1 MNHSVVLQNDF
12 FIFVHQR
19 NNHPLKNKFTLVLF
33 ICSLFSG
40 NAFLK
45 AQDSKEILELKAKLR
60 NTYIEDEKQEIRKK
74 IITTYS
80 KNQVL
85 DSVAVYTKRL
95 YPYHEKRNE
104 ISKIGNLELNLVGIY
119 HALKKNDLELVHF
132 ENAQK
137 YYNDLSLEN
146 KVRLNDIGG
155 VSEYRKGNYIKSLQ
169 FYNRNIS
176 LYKSGKKISTEKID
190 ETYTYMITLSYHN
203 MHDYAKTFTI
213 TNDYLRFTEREFPER
228 LADVHAYLGGIY
240 WTVGFNKKS
249 VEEFEKALVLYK
261 KQKNKENYIFAI
273 KNTLGANYM
282 KMKEFDTAKR
292 YAQESFDYYKKQKD
306 SSSLSAVYNLLAH
319 IAFEE
324 NKYADSK
331 RYILNAIK
339 IIPDTAKSNLYN
351 KAYLGTIKY
360 KMLMQTDSVNIR
372 SDRAKFKELEVI
384 TGEISG
390 NLKKIEAVKDDV
402 TSGLLIH
409 NYSILADAN
418 GMLGNYD
425 QAYFYLNKTVKE
437 KEKSYSVEKIKAL
450 SEAQGEQQLN
460 DERLRLKLEE
470 ETKRIQLQKKIEL
483 KALRFE
489 YEKKQAAAKT
499 DEERKRLAFEE
510 DLKRKE
516 IQIKFDQEQ
525 KAVVLKYNQEKNIAR
540 INQEKKDA
548 IAKAELE
555 SSQNQK
561 NMWAVGAGL
570 SLLLLGFA
578 GFSYNQKRKDNKK
591 IAEEKQKSDDLLL
604 NILPYEVAEELKEK
618 GKTSAKH
625 YDEVSV
631 LFTDFVNFTANSE
644 RIGVQEVLNELN
656 ICFTEFDS
664 IMEKY
669 NLEKIKT
676 IGDAY
681 LAVSGLPVSNDQHAK
696 NAVNASLEIL
706 SYIQQRKIDN
716 PNALD
721 IRIGIHSG
729 PVIAGIVGVKKFAY
743 DIWGDTVN
751 TAARMEQNSALGKLN
766 VSEATYNLIKDDFT
780 FEYRGK
786 IETKGKGA
794 MEMYFVNSSI

>member
-1 MNHSVVLQNDF
+1 M
-12 FIFVHQR
+12 
-19 NNHPLKNKFTLVLF
+19 KNRFTSILF
-33 ICSLFSG
+33 LCSLFSG

-45 AQDSKEILELKAKLR
+45 AQDSREILELKSNLTK
-60 NTYIEDEKQEIRKK
+60 TSDEKEKQEIRKT
-74 IITTYS
+74 IISTYS
-80 KNQVL
+80 KNKVL
-85 DSVAVYTKRL
+85 DSVAIYTKRL
-95 YPYHEKRNE
+95 FPYYERRNDY
-104 ISKIGNLELNLVGIY
+104 SKIGNLELNLVGIY
-119 HALKKNDLELVHF
+119 YNLKKKDLELLHF
-132 ENAQK
+132 KNAEK
-137 YYNDLSLEN
+137 YYSDLTLEN

-155 VSEYRKGNYIKSLQ
+155 FLEYSRENYTKSLY
-169 FYNRNIS
+169 FYNKNID
-176 LYKSGKKISTEKID
+176 LYKGGAKVSKLKID
-190 ETYTYMITLSYHN
+190 EAYTSLISLCYYRI
-203 MHDYAKTFTI
+203 HDYAKTFNV
-213 TNDYLRFTEREFPER
+213 TNDYLHFTEKEFPEK

-240 WTVGFNKKS
+240 WGVGFNKKS
-249 VEEFEKALVLYK
+249 IEEFEKALILYK
-261 KQKNKENYIFAI
+261 KQKGKDNYIFAI
-273 KNTLGANYM
+273 KKTLGANYM
-282 KMKEFDTAKR
+282 KMREFDKAKK
-292 YAQESFDYYKKQKD
+292 YAEESYNYYKDKKD
-306 SSSLSAVYNLLAH
+306 SSALSSVYNLLAH
-319 IAFEE
+319 ISFEQ
-324 NKYADSK
+324 NKLPEAK
-331 RYILNAIK
+331 EYILNAIK
-339 IIPDTAKSNLYN
+339 IIPDSSSTNLYN
-351 KAYLGTIKY
+351 KAYFGTIKY
-360 KMLMQTDSVNIR
+360 KMLMQKDSIAIR
-372 SDRAKFKELEVI
+372 SDRTKYKELDII
-384 TGEISG
+384 TKEISD
-390 NLKKIEAVKDDV
+390 NLEKIEAVKDDV

-409 NYSILADAN
+409 NYGILADAY

-425 QAYFYLNKTVKE
+425 QAYHYLNKTVKQ

-460 DERLRLKLEE
+460 DERLRIQLIE
-470 ETKRIQLQKKIEL
+470 ETKRIQLQKEIEL

-489 YEKKQAAAKT
+489 YEKKQAIAKT
-499 DEERKRLAFEE
+499 EEERKRLTLEE

-525 KAVVLKYNQEKNIAR
+525 KAVVLRYNQEKNIAR

-548 IAKAELE
+548 IAKANLE
-555 SSQNQK
+555 SSKTEK

-578 GFSYNQKRKDNKK
+578 GFSYNQKRKDNRK

-631 LFTDFVNFTANSE
+631 LFTDFVNFTSNSE
-644 RIGVQEVLNELN
+644 RIGVQEILNELN
-656 ICFTEFDS
+656 ICFTEFDR

-669 NLEKIKT
+669 GLEKIKT

-696 NAVNASLEIL
+696 NAVSASLEIL
-706 SYIQQRKIDN
+706 AYIQQRKIDN

-751 TAARMEQNSALGKLN
+751 TAARMEQNSSLGKLN
-766 VSEATYNLIKDDFT
+766 VSEATYKLIKDDFT

>member
-1 MNHSVVLQNDF
+1 M
-12 FIFVHQR
+12 
-19 NNHPLKNKFTLVLF
+19 KNKFTSVLVLY
-33 ICSLFSG
+33 SLFSG
-40 NAFLK
+40 VFQLR
-45 AQDSKEILELKAKLR
+45 AQDSKEILNLKQKSANVSDPKNLVEINKSLA
-60 NTYIEDEKQEIRKK
+60 NTYNKNGVADSAIVYAKK
-74 IITTYS
+74 MI
-80 KNQVL
+80 
-85 DSVAVYTKRL
+85 
-95 YPYHEKRNE
+95 PYYEATRDRERAGNLQLMLVSLN
-104 ISKIGNLELNLVGIY
+104 SKIDNTEMMRL
-119 HALKKNDLELVHF
+119 HF
-132 ENAQK
+132 DNAEK
-137 YYNDLSLEN
+137 YYNDLTLEN
-146 KVRLNDIGG
+146 KIYLNNIGG
-155 VSEYRKGNYIKSLQ
+155 HIHDN
-169 FYNRNIS
+169 FYNSTKKAIHYYEKNIDLYHSGKNVDKKKIDLTYQALIS
-176 LYKSGKKISTEKID
+176 LYSRKN
-190 ETYTYMITLSYHN
+190 Y
-203 MHDYAKTFTI
+203 DYANTLKI
-213 TNDYLRFTEREFPER
+213 TNDYLKFTEKEFPNR
-228 LADVHAYLGGIY
+228 LADIHAYLGSFY
-240 WTVGFNKKS
+240 WQVGFNQKS
-249 VEEFEKALVLYK
+249 IQEFEKALQLYQ
-261 KQKNKENYIFAI
+261 KQKGKEDYIYGI
-273 KNTLGANYM
+273 KNMIGANYM
-282 KMKEFDTAKR
+282 SIKVFDKAKKN
-292 YAQESFDYYKKQKD
+292 AQEAFDYFKKNNDAK
-306 SSSLSAVYNLLAH
+306 SLSSVYNLLSH
-319 IAFEE
+319 IAYQEE
-324 NKYADSK
+324 KFLDAK
-331 RYILNAIK
+331 EYIVKAIE
-339 IIPDTAKSNLYN
+339 IIPDSAETNLYN

-360 KMLMQTDSVNIR
+360 KILMQKDSLNIKK
-372 SDRAKFKELEVI
+372 DLTKYKELEII
-384 TGEISG
+384 TNELSH
-390 NLKKIEAVKDDV
+390 NFEKIEAKKNDV
-402 TSGLLIH
+402 TSGLLLH
-409 NYSILADAN
+409 NYNILADAY

-425 QAYFYLNKTVKE
+425 KAYYYLDKTVKQR
-437 KEKSYSVEKIKAL
+437 EKSYSVEKVKAL

-460 DERLRLKLEE
+460 DERIRIKLEE
-470 ETKRIQLQKKIEL
+470 ETKRIQLQKEIEL

-499 DEERKRLAFEE
+499 EEERKRLALEE

-525 KAVVLKYNQEKNIAR
+525 KAVVLRYNQEKNIAR

-561 NMWAVGAGL
+561 NIWAVGAGL

-618 GKTSAKH
+618 GKTNAKH

-631 LFTDFVNFTANSE
+631 LFTDFVNFTSNSE

-656 ICFTEFDS
+656 ICFTEFDR

-681 LAVSGLPVSNDQHAK
+681 LAVSGLPVSNVQHAK

-706 SYIQQRKIDN
+706 SYIQHRKQES

-766 VSEATYNLIKDDFT
+766 VSEATYQLIKDDFS

-794 MEMYFVNSSI
+794 MEMYFVNQI